1 MANPFAKFAQPEVE
15 QNPFAQFAQPQEET
29 AAPKIPNQPQETT
42 SNPLIGLVGRTASL
56 TGAFVD
62 SVAEV
67 AERVGD
73 KLELAM
79 PLSGIPAED
88 IKNKKQ
94 LQPLFDWAKSLK
106 DYGEGL
112 GYQPSTQLKE
122 LGSNPL
128 NTIPFVA
135 ERVITS
141 VPDMVSAVRVPVAYV
156 MARTKEIL
164 DERVKNDEK
173 TLDDATVADVTAAA
187 TAAVIES
194 TLERF
199 ATKGLFKPTT
209 AKTATGRIAK
219 ETGIQ
224 AGTEVAEEEA
234 AYLGEAAGT
243 KKGLSAEE
251 ALTRGAEA
259 AIVGGGLGF
268 GVQGTKE
275 LFTPTTPPTT
285 SEEQRQT
292 ILDSLAQG
300 EEEPAGM
307 FADQEGDQPAGEQS
321 QVGIYAQR
329 AADALEST
337 NAVVGRGS
345 TVSSKYGDADQTL
358 PPSDEPPGLFED
370 VDTGAAAAATPSA
383 PAAPAAPASAQTIEA
398 YGDFV
403 RQYTDLRDEYN
414 SLPMGRI
421 DQAGMNQRGL
431 ILKDLAQVV
440 DANMG
445 LIRSRGL
452 AQQLKNPMFDGSKV
466 LTRLEPN
473 VGQPR
478 AMQGNLFGVFQAA
491 TRRMKNAMALSGQS
505 VDGAIAELEDNRARI
520 QEKIDSGGFDDA
532 TIISMRP
539 AGMSSGQ
546 ALKSRDS
553 IVQNFSQ
560 RSNAEIDQAIDMLR
574 RGVGQ
579 PRAMQGSLTP
589 EQMQLRLKRTN
600 LTAKAEDAQA
610 RADEEQ
616 AKVDNL
622 KEKIANGTPVRPG
635 LLDTLTEQASWLQGE
650 ANKAKAALNQ
660 VNEQLQKLGQPRAM
674 QSKLFGQP
682 EGTPDVGTDKPED
695 IEDVFN
701 AANADEL
708 NKSRMR
714 ASEKSKEIEAA
725 NKGRTQ
731 QAGASMTASERV
743 GLFKSERKRVE
754 RELEKARVELDRLRA
769 AAARPAGEIGYRPT
783 SEDIREVS
791 DTINGY
797 ERTLQGVREQL
808 QEAEADLD
816 SGIEAPTP
824 RQRQEVQRVELTGEQ
839 EKLFDTEAFD
849 ANATEVTERKVAPIV
864 DERGAIVPS
873 PKEGEDPIAS
883 AGFKTLDEDNN
894 ISDNL
899 VGATFITGMD
909 VSARNKGAGTRLLNA
924 ITNWADTNGKT
935 LVLVP
940 SANPDPELGGLSQ
953 KQLKAWYA
961 RNGFEDRVDYMVRVP
976 TEERVQETE
985 ETKPAET
992 VRQGVPPKE
1001 RFEKAPEVDT
1011 EHVVQTEE
1019 GGKIK
1024 DFFGSIQ
1031 SSSDSPAEQERHG
1044 NSKNTAADTMLEFD
1058 IAQPGETTSAGSK
1071 QMLDYLAR
1079 RVGGLDKFNKLL
1091 TALKNASPDAQ
1102 SRLLTNAGLPDLTT
1116 RRGMDEFSSQ
1126 VQEYVDQMLAT
1137 GEGPLFNIRTSKM
1150 RPSKVTG
1157 TNLPYQEDDY
1167 HHRYSYTSF

>member
-383 PAAPAAPASAQTIEA
+383 PAAPAA
-398 YGDFV
+398 
-403 RQYTDLRDEYN
+403 
-414 SLPMGRI
+414 
-421 DQAGMNQRGL
+421 
-431 ILKDLAQVV
+431 
-440 DANMG
+440 
-445 LIRSRGL
+445 
-452 AQQLKNPMFDGSKV
+452 
-466 LTRLEPN
+466 
-473 VGQPR
+473 
-478 AMQGNLFGVFQAA
+478 
-491 TRRMKNAMALSGQS
+491 
-505 VDGAIAELEDNRARI
+505 
-520 QEKIDSGGFDDA
+520 
-532 TIISMRP
+532 
-539 AGMSSGQ
+539 
-546 ALKSRDS
+546 
-553 IVQNFSQ
+553 
-560 RSNAEIDQAIDMLR
+560 
-574 RGVGQ
+574 
-579 PRAMQGSLTP
+579 
-589 EQMQLRLKRTN
+589 LRLRSPLKP
-600 LTAKAEDAQA
+600 TAILY
-610 RADEEQ
+610 
-616 AKVDNL
+616 VS
-622 KEKIANGTPVRPG
+622 TP
-635 LLDTLTEQASWLQGE
+635 T
-650 ANKAKAALNQ
+650 
-660 VNEQLQKLGQPRAM
+660 
-674 QSKLFGQP
+674 
-682 EGTPDVGTDKPED
+682 
-695 IEDVFN
+695 
-701 AANADEL
+701 
-708 NKSRMR
+708 
-714 ASEKSKEIEAA
+714 
-725 NKGRTQ
+725 
-731 QAGASMTASERV
+731 
-743 GLFKSERKRVE
+743 
-754 RELEKARVELDRLRA
+754 
-769 AAARPAGEIGYRPT
+769 
-783 SEDIREVS
+783 
-791 DTINGY
+791 
-797 ERTLQGVREQL
+797 
-808 QEAEADLD
+808 
-816 SGIEAPTP
+816 
-824 RQRQEVQRVELTGEQ
+824 
-839 EKLFDTEAFD
+839 
-849 ANATEVTERKVAPIV
+849 
-864 DERGAIVPS
+864 
-873 PKEGEDPIAS
+873 
-883 AGFKTLDEDNN
+883 
-894 ISDNL
+894 
-899 VGATFITGMD
+899 
-909 VSARNKGAGTRLLNA
+909 
-924 ITNWADTNGKT
+924 
-935 LVLVP
+935 
-940 SANPDPELGGLSQ
+940 
-953 KQLKAWYA
+953 
-961 RNGFEDRVDYMVRVP
+961 
-976 TEERVQETE
+976 
-985 ETKPAET
+985 
-992 VRQGVPPKE
+992 
-1001 RFEKAPEVDT
+1001 
-1011 EHVVQTEE
+1011 
-1019 GGKIK
+1019 
-1024 DFFGSIQ
+1024 
-1031 SSSDSPAEQERHG
+1031 
-1044 NSKNTAADTMLEFD
+1044 
-1058 IAQPGETTSAGSK
+1058 
-1071 QMLDYLAR
+1071 
-1079 RVGGLDKFNKLL
+1079 
-1091 TALKNASPDAQ
+1091 
-1102 SRLLTNAGLPDLTT
+1102 
-1116 RRGMDEFSSQ
+1116 
-1126 VQEYVDQMLAT
+1126 
-1137 GEGPLFNIRTSKM
+1137 
-1150 RPSKVTG
+1150 
-1157 TNLPYQEDDY
+1157 
-1167 HHRYSYTSF
+1167 